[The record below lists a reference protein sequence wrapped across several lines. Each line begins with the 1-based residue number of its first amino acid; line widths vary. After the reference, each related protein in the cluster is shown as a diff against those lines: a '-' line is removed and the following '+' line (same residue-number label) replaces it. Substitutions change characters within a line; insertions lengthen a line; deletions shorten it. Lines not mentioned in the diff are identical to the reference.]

1 MGRPPISTSAFGID
15 SVRSLRRVP
24 RPPQRITTGSR
35 VATATRTLATDC
47 DNPRG
52 SGPLAQAQDSPGRSA
67 LGGCAARRG
76 ARLHV
81 LLGLHRGETALT
93 AAPGRPGGDLRADRE
108 GCPGLDP
115 ALR

>member
-35 VATATRTLATDC
+35 VATATRTLAIDC

-52 SGPLAQAQDSPGRSA
+52 SGPLAQAKDTPGRGA
-67 LGGCAARRG
+67 LGSRSARRG

-81 LLGLHRGETALT
+81 LLGLDRGEAAL
-93 AAPGRPGGDLRADRE
+93 AAAAVRPRRHLRADRE
-108 GCPGLDP
+108 GGPGLDP